1 MRTLRTF
8 AAAAVL
14 IAGVSSTAL
23 AQRNW
28 GGQFYLGYPIAVS
41 SNLSNYATGSFS
53 WGGGAVYS
61 PEDKPWGVRFDIRTS
76 RFNGKNDVIRD
87 SIAAH
92 PGPGG
97 EIGSY
102 NNDYYART
110 WDFALAG
117 ELGSPK
123 ANKTRVYAL
132 GGVNF
137 SNKYSAATEPQAVS
151 GCYWD
156 PWWGYVCGSGVADAI
171 IADRSEW
178 EFGFNVGGGVSM
190 DVGRGARLFLEAV
203 YTSIGG
209 STVTSGGTTQKSKSV
224 GYVPIYFGVRF

>member
-1 MRTLRTF
+1 MRGTKTF
-8 AAAAVL
+8 IAAAGMLFVL
-14 IAGVSSTAL
+14 AGTAA

-28 GGQFYLGYPIAVS
+28 GGQVYAGYPIAVS
-41 SNLSNYATGSFS
+41 SGLSHYASGSFS

-61 PEDKPWGVRFDIRTS
+61 PEDKAWGIRIDIRNS
-76 RFNGKNDVIRD
+76 RFNGKDDVIQKKLD
-87 SIAAH
+87 SLGLSEA
-92 PGPGG
+92 
-97 EIGSY
+97 Y
-102 NNDYYART
+102 NKDAYART

-123 ANKTRVYAL
+123 SKKTRVYAL

-137 SNKYSAATEPQAVS
+137 SNKYSALTEPTAVG

-156 PWWGYVCGSGVADAI
+156 PWWGYVCGSGVVDEVVAHTNV
-171 IADRSEW
+171 W

-190 DVGRGARLFLEAV
+190 DVGRGARVFLEAV

-209 STVTSGGTTQKSKSV
+209 STVTSGTNTKKSEKV
-224 GYVPIYFGVRF
+224 GYVPIYLGVRF